1 MVVAWPCEVGHLV
14 GCDCA
19 GGLGFVGRVGVVVV
33 FPLRLNHLTTSQSH
47 KSHKS
52 HHLTTRERQTD
63 RRRERQRERDRESE
77 HCSLSPSGPTI
88 LLRWHACL
96 PARFTR
102 PSTHTNTQTNTQR
115 THTQTQPVRL
125 VDQSDTRVVRH
136 SSQSVTN
143 SAS

>member
-14 GCDCA
+14 GCHCA
-19 GGLGFVGRVGVVVV
+19 GGLGFVGGVGVVVV

-47 KSHKS
+47 KSR
-52 HHLTTRERQTD
+52 HLTTRERQTD

-77 HCSLSPSGPTI
+77 HFQSVPIRAYDPSSL
-88 LLRWHACL
+88 ACICL
-96 PARFTR
+96 ARFTR

-125 VDQSDTRVVRH
+125 VDQSDTRVVKTLT
-136 SSQSVTN
+136 QSVTH